1 MGRRVVLSHY
11 CKLKFGSMFSQHVAQ
26 FTLSRFF
33 YLSFSILYF
42 LVVVLFPGSVVR
54 VEIEMEMELV
64 IEIEMEM
71 EMHD

>member
-1 MGRRVVLSHY
+1 
-11 CKLKFGSMFSQHVAQ
+11 MFSQHVAQ

-54 VEIEMEMELV
+54 VEIEMEME
-64 IEIEMEM
+64 
-71 EMHD
+71 